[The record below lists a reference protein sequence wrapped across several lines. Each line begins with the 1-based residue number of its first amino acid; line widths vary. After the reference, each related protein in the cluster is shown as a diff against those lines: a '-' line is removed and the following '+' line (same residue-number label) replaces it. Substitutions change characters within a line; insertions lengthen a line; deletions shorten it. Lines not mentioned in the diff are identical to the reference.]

1 MFQLANKPYRVAAC
15 KNKNLN
21 YLEHFYANLPSF
33 APHPTPLPPYPP
45 TPLPPYPPTPLP
57 PYPSP
62 GGRGAGGLHLRPLK
76 NFSWGNK
83 ALKNRLLKGAFPPFK
98 P

>member
-45 TPLPPYPPTPLP
+45 H
-57 PYPSP
+57 PSP

>member
-45 TPLPPYPPTPLP
+45 TRYPPTPP
-57 PYPSP
+57 PLTGGSRSGGPPPQAPQKLLLGQQSP
-62 GGRGAGGLHLRPLK
+62 KKSPFEGRV
-76 NFSWGNK
+76 
-83 ALKNRLLKGAFPPFK
+83 PPI
-98 P
+98 